1 MPFIIT
7 DDEVKLYYERFGKGK
22 TIIFIHEFAGDHRSW
37 EPQINF
43 FSRFYDCVIF
53 SARGYPP
60 SDVPENVESYSQ
72 ERAWKDIDCILKS
85 LKIDQA
91 HIVGLSMGGF
101 ATLHFGLNMPHKAIS
116 LTIAGCGYGATPL
129 WKKAQSEG
137 FTKES
142 EKNAEEILK
151 SGIKIFGNKYGLGP
165 TRVQYQNKDYK
176 GWEIFN
182 KRLINHDP
190 LGSANT
196 LLGVQSK
203 RPNLYELETLISE
216 INIPTLIINGDEDD
230 MCLEVGIYLKRLIK
244 TSRLTIIPKSGH
256 TINLEEPALFNQH
269 LTNFYQSIENNSWVE
284 RDLRAT
290 IVTN

>member
-1 MPFIIT
+1 
-7 DDEVKLYYERFGKGK
+7 
-22 TIIFIHEFAGDHRSW
+22 
-37 EPQINF
+37 
-43 FSRFYDCVIF
+43 
-53 SARGYPP
+53 
-60 SDVPENVESYSQ
+60 
-72 ERAWKDIDCILKS
+72 
-85 LKIDQA
+85 
-91 HIVGLSMGGF
+91 MGGF

-116 LTIAGCGYGATPL
+116 LTIAGCGYGAIPL
-129 WKKAQSEG
+129 WKKDQSDG

-244 TSRLTIIPKSGH
+244 TSGLTIIPKSGH

-269 LTNFYQSIENNSWVE
+269 LTNFYQSIENNSWVA
-284 RDLRAT
+284 RDLKSNNCYKLKLISKIYILKRKF
-290 IVTN
+290 